1 MRGDLFPMSRH
12 RFSPDSPLEGWR
24 EVDSNPRSRR
34 IGSIAQVAWLYDQ
47 DAEAI
52 AE

>member
-1 MRGDLFPMSRH
+1 MPLLRYHRH
-12 RFSPDSPLEGWR
+12 RMASSSHVTRRWR

-34 IGSIAQVAWLYDQ
+34 IGSIAQFAWLYDQ